1 MELDIG
7 ITHSDLTLAESW
19 FESDT
24 SSGYLEDAIIGWDIW
39 CKQHNLPSYSQDQKE
54 KQCLV
59 DLDQGHLIPTFSS
72 KASQL
77 LQDHKN
83 FSTRNLSSQN
93 HTHEAA
99 VKHDSPQK
107 SCASQESDENNA
119 SILRGH
125 WKKIAYP
132 FELVK
137 PGGVEGETTIK
148 DINQQMMM
156 SPSKPIPHPV
166 AVKDSVIHPCISNSG
181 YGISGKK
188 VAALTRIQTRGRGSI
203 TIIRTKG

>member
-1 MELDIG
+1 LNFFCLYG
-7 ITHSDLTLAESW
+7 VSTAESW

-39 CKQHNLPSYSQDQKE
+39 CKQHNLPSYSQDQKK

-59 DLDQGHLIPTFSS
+59 DHDQEHLIPTFSS
-72 KASQL
+72 KAAQL

-83 FSTRNLSSQN
+83 FSTRNLSSSQN
-93 HTHEAA
+93 HANEAA

-166 AVKDSVIHPCISNSG
+166 AVQDSVIHQCISNSG

>member
-19 FESDT
+19 FAADT
-24 SSGYLEDAIIGWDIW
+24 SSGYLEDAINGWDIW
-39 CKQHNLPSYSQDQKE
+39 CKQHNLPTYSQDQKE
-54 KQCLV
+54 PLF
-59 DLDQGHLIPTFSS
+59 PTFSS
-72 KASQL
+72 KAAQL
-77 LQDHKN
+77 LQDHKK
-83 FSTRNLSSQN
+83 FSTMNLSSSQN
-93 HTHEAA
+93 HTHSAA
-99 VKHDSPQK
+99 EKHDSPHR
-107 SCASQESDENNA
+107 SCASRELKENGA
-119 SILRGH
+119 SISRGQ

-148 DINQQMMM
+148 DINHQMMM

-166 AVKDSVIHPCISNSG
+166 AVEDYGTHSCISNRG
-181 YGISGKK
+181 YGISGKE